1 MGEQITRIKRELVHS
16 GTILD
21 IYKDTMELPNGK
33 TEEWDFVSHRKGAA
47 AVVAVREDGKLLMVR
62 QYRPSL
68 ERETLEI
75 PAGARDSVVEDTKV
89 TAARELE
96 EETGYRSDN
105 IGFLISI
112 KTTVAF
118 CDEFVDIYLAR
129 NLKKTEQ
136 HLDDA
141 EDIAVE
147 AWDLDELCELIYQ
160 GRIQDAKTVAAILA
174 YKNIKSMDIG
184 DYCPGRA

>member
-1 MGEQITRIKRELVHS
+1 M
-16 GTILD
+16 
-21 IYKDTMELPNGK
+21 
-33 TEEWDFVSHRKGAA
+33 
-47 AVVAVREDGKLLMVR
+47 
-62 QYRPSL
+62 
-68 ERETLEI
+68 
-75 PAGARDSVVEDTKV
+75 PAGARDSVTEDTKV

-96 EETGYRSDN
+96 EETGYRSDS
-105 IGFLISI
+105 IGFLISL

-118 CDEFVDIYLAR
+118 CDEFVDVYLAR
-129 NLKKTEQ
+129 NLIKTEQ

-147 AWDLDELCELIYQ
+147 AWDLDELCDLIYQ

-174 YKNIKSMDIG
+174 YKNIKHIDAG

>member
-1 MGEQITRIKRELVHS
+1 MAEQITRIKRELVHK

-21 IYKDTMELPNGK
+21 IYKDTMKLPNGK

-75 PAGARDSVVEDTKV
+75 PAGARDSVTEDTKV

-96 EETGYRSDN
+96 EETGYHSKD
-105 IGFLISI
+105 IDFLLAL

-129 NLKKTEQ
+129 NLVKTEQ
-136 HLDDA
+136 NLDDA

-147 AWDLDELCELIYQ
+147 AWDIDELCELIYK

-174 YKNIKSMDIG
+174 YKNIISVDTD
-184 DYCPGRA
+184 DYCPGRD

>member
-1 MGEQITRIKRELVHS
+1 MGEQITRVKRELIHS

-47 AVVAVREDGKLLMVR
+47 AVVAVRDDGKILMVR
-62 QYRPSL
+62 QQRPSI

-75 PAGARDSVVEDTKV
+75 PAGARDSVTEDTKV

-105 IGFLISI
+105 IGFLISL

-129 NLKKTEQ
+129 NLVKTEQ
-136 HLDDA
+136 HLDEA

-147 AWDLDELCELIYQ
+147 AWDIDDLCDLIYQ
-160 GRIQDAKTVAAILA
+160 GRIQDAKTVAALLA
-174 YKNIKSMDIG
+174 YRNIKHIDAG

>member
-1 MGEQITRIKRELVHS
+1 M
-16 GTILD
+16 
-21 IYKDTMELPNGK
+21 
-33 TEEWDFVSHRKGAA
+33 
-47 AVVAVREDGKLLMVR
+47 
-62 QYRPSL
+62 
-68 ERETLEI
+68 
-75 PAGARDSVVEDTKV
+75 

-105 IGFLISI
+105 IGFLISL

-118 CDEFVDIYLAR
+118 CDEFVDVYLAR
-129 NLKKTEQ
+129 NLVKTEQ

-147 AWDLDELCELIYQ
+147 AWDLDELCDLIYQ

-174 YKNIKSMDIG
+174 YRNIKHIDAG